1 MVWSS
6 EYSSQPDLLK
16 KYIIILRKDVV
27 LQACKNWFI
36 FTISVWSNDLIVPL
50 VSFISVQRKAHQFLN
65 TRILFVKTWILN
77 LGLDQKKKLQSG
89 GCPFKKAWV

>member
-1 MVWSS
+1 MLFYRLSKIGS
-6 EYSSQPDLLK
+6 YLPNL
-16 KYIIILRKDVV
+16 
-27 LQACKNWFI
+27 I
-36 FTISVWSNDLIVPL
+36 FTISVWSNNLIVPL